1 VEAIDATGLARAAVA
16 CFLIDE
22 AAVDD
27 VTQDVLIAVARS
39 VGSFRGDARFTTWL
53 FRMARNLAVDHLRRS
68 R

>member
-1 VEAIDATGLARAAVA
+1 VEAIDATGLTRAAVA
-16 CFLIDE
+16 CVLIDE